1 MSRLDSIHHH
11 FDDLP
16 LFAKSL
22 AAVRMIRRAVLGII
36 PAQDDPEHAL
46 IMQICTACEECITNG
61 GGVHKHLQLFKD
73 GMQLRERPEVSND
86 RFARANLR
94 TALWWMIDSVK
105 AADYSQDFPFDATVG
120 RSAHTCLA
128 LLASDPQL
136 NKLQMLVLLSADVDL
151 LHFSCGEVNL
161 RRSQNLAAT
170 YAGLGAD
177 IMQRIT
183 PLHALTVERPTPSP
197 ESLCR

>member
-16 LFAKSL
+16 LFARSL
-22 AAVRMIRRAVLGII
+22 TAVRMIRRAVLGII
-36 PAQDDPEHAL
+36 PAQDDPEHTF
-46 IMQICTACEECITNG
+46 IMQICAACEECITNG

-73 GMQLRERPEVSND
+73 GMQLREQPEVASD
-86 RFARANLR
+86 RFARSFLR
-94 TALWWMIDSVK
+94 SALWWMIDSVK
-105 AADYSQDFPFDATVG
+105 AADYSQDFAFDATVG

-136 NKLQMLVLLSADVDL
+136 NKLQMAVLLASDVDQ
-151 LHFSCGEVNL
+151 LHFTCGEINL
-161 RRSQNLAAT
+161 RRSQSLAAT
-170 YAGLGAD
+170 YAGLGD
-177 IMQRIT
+177 YIMQRLT
-183 PLHALTVERPTPSP
+183 PTHALTVERPTPSP